1 LLVHVCWEQ
10 LQTWTRDRDNL
21 PSVLPSLLP
30 GLWAIHCPVLR
41 AHFLALL
48 WRTFMDK
55 LLQDTARLTETMAKT
70 VVNRSAKCM
79 EVCQFS
85 AENAGAVLGLMASLL
100 DCQLQTL
107 ALLGEHPAL
116 PIQYDELCKDS
127 RPHLLEHVQ
136 ATKIPDIELVSLQH
150 QLATVL
156 ELSWTLKVDLR
167 PLHIFNS
174 MEAGQLLQT
183 QPGMFSSLFV
193 DHNASVNRARVS
205 WVEVVVEAAVGH
217 IHLRPGEG
225 RVYDTETFQ
234 QFCTK
239 LYQVSKVWF
248 LSDLVRTCQVEH
260 LYRAGYDDL
269 GLELKGG
276 VTDVQRLASRLLEV
290 GLLRLAKHVWTGDNQ
305 GRLAAVPPALLSH
318 LAERKEASN
327 SVAEAGLV
335 DTVALLAWTANTLE
349 DEDRHNLAT
358 SALAAGQVLTVRNNR
373 NS

>member
-1 LLVHVCWEQ
+1 
-10 LQTWTRDRDNL
+10 
-21 PSVLPSLLP
+21 
-30 GLWAIHCPVLR
+30 
-41 AHFLALL
+41 
-48 WRTFMDK
+48 
-55 LLQDTARLTETMAKT
+55 
-70 VVNRSAKCM
+70 
-79 EVCQFS
+79 
-85 AENAGAVLGLMASLL
+85 
-100 DCQLQTL
+100 
-107 ALLGEHPAL
+107 
-116 PIQYDELCKDS
+116 
-127 RPHLLEHVQ
+127 
-136 ATKIPDIELVSLQH
+136 
-150 QLATVL
+150 
-156 ELSWTLKVDLR
+156 
-167 PLHIFNS
+167 

-193 DHNASVNRARVS
+193 DHNASVNKARVA

-225 RVYDTETFQ
+225 RLYHTETFQ

-248 LSDLVRTCQVEH
+248 LSDLVRTCQVDY

-269 GLELKGG
+269 GLELRGG
-276 VTDVQRLASRLLEV
+276 VTDVQRLGGRLLEV
-290 GLLRLAKHVWTGDNQ
+290 GLLRLAKHVWTGESQ

-318 LAERKEASN
+318 LAERKEASG

-349 DEDRHNLAT
+349 DEDRHSLAT